1 MLFATRTYTAP
12 RGQSLSIIQKERSP
26 SYSQYIGTMIPIACT
41 KITETRRIVLIRR
54 KTSLPR
60 LIPSHLQAMYQRYVP
75 LGKGARRRP
84 LQTTSPPPTSRPPK
98 SLISESHNTPSANTI
113 APSYRPVLLDE
124 RSSICRYH
132 PPILLRPASSSSH
145 RHYPP
150 KRMSYTILRLTLNQ
164 QKKSSV
170 LIILMTINSIYQQ
183 SKHWLSSSPPL
194 PTELF
199 TFPLRGAS

>member
-1 MLFATRTYTAP
+1 
-12 RGQSLSIIQKERSP
+12 
-26 SYSQYIGTMIPIACT
+26 MIPIACT

-84 LQTTSPPPTSRPPK
+84 LQTTSPPPSRPPE
-98 SLISESHNTPSANTI
+98 SLISESHNTSSANTI

-132 PPILLRPASSSSH
+132 PPILLRPASSSPH
-145 RHYPP
+145 RHYLPEEDELYYIEP
-150 KRMSYTILRLTLNQ
+150 HSEPAEKVECSDNTYDDQLD
-164 QKKSSV
+164 
-170 LIILMTINSIYQQ
+170 
-183 SKHWLSSSPPL
+183 LSAVQAL
-194 PTELF
+194 
-199 TFPLRGAS
+199 AQ